1 MHAHPPHPESIRAYE
16 QAKLRT
22 APPGRS
28 LVNRPRSRTTLEPVV
43 RRQCQPVLNVA
54 VAGCLHDH
62 DHELRGRQHTN
73 RADLGHLPDV
83 FVDGD
88 IWEELRVELEAAK
101 VAGSVAPD
109 ALVVLLTSTA
119 ATCFS
124 SESLSGRGRLRCRPK
139 KGSMLL
145 SSAPNEGTD
154 EGPGDERLTVFL
166 LLSLIFFGR
175 THARTD
181 TIRTVERG
189 CHARPFFW

>member
-1 MHAHPPHPESIRAYE
+1 M
-16 QAKLRT
+16 
-22 APPGRS
+22 
-28 LVNRPRSRTTLEPVV
+28 
-43 RRQCQPVLNVA
+43 
-54 VAGCLHDH
+54 
-62 DHELRGRQHTN
+62 N

-166 LLSLIFFGR
+166 LLSLATRRAAASGCSGPR
-175 THARTD
+175 LL
-181 TIRTVERG
+181 TVLYNSNM
-189 CHARPFFW
+189 